1 MVYFLRLWTGW
12 HVSGTLPKIWP
23 RVAHK
28 CWKIKHD
35 FSQVMTSGDLQFGG
49 HTNLAQV
56 QDSTRLFHV
65 VGALSTSG
73 IKRENSEKVGEVV
86 WGWCLES
93 LNARLRGWAFIHYRW
108 WKVTED
114 GCHLDPRITRT
125 TNRNYQARKGKQ
137 RRAQRHKGPEVRFQ
151 RKAKLQSQVNLY

>member
-1 MVYFLRLWTGW
+1 MIYFLWLWTGW
-12 HVSGTLPKIWP
+12 HVSGTLAKIWP

-35 FSQVMTSGDLQFGG
+35 FSQVMISGDLQFGG

-65 VGALSTSG
+65 VGALSMSE
-73 IKRENSEKVGEVV
+73 IKRENSEKAGEVV

-114 GCHLDPRITRT
+114 GCHPDPRIVRT
-125 TNRNYQARKGKQ
+125 TVTTKPGKGSRDEPRGTKGQ
-137 RRAQRHKGPEVRFQ
+137 RRGFKEKQNCNPK
-151 RKAKLQSQVNLY
+151 